1 MPNMNDFELYK
12 NIKNIDVRTPIC
24 FITAYED
31 YVSKIKRL
39 FSKLETDCFIK
50 KNQLKYRI

>member
-1 MPNMNDFELYK
+1 MNDFELYK
-12 NIKNIDVRTPIC
+12 NNKSIDVRTPIC
-24 FITAYED
+24 FITAYEE

-39 FSKLETDCFIK
+39 FSKLETGCFI